1 MHPDSVGWV
10 RTHMSPT
17 ALVAEDEAPQ
27 RRELCR
33 MLASRWP
40 ELRIVAECP
49 DGSAAIAA
57 LHAHRPTVAFLDI
70 RMAGASGL
78 EVARQACH
86 MAHVVFTTAYEQ
98 HAIEAFEVE
107 AVDYLLKPVTVARLD
122 RTLQRL
128 RTRLSEAPRDT
139 GTVLEA
145 IRQGFRSARSADIPW
160 ITASLGNS
168 IKLIATD
175 DVLFFRVDNGSTWV
189 ITRHE
194 KASIR
199 TPLKELLPE
208 LNPDVFWQIH
218 RGIIVRVSAIRTV
231 RRNELG
237 RLEVALHDSEET
249 LSVSQ
254 AFQWRFRGM

>member
-1 MHPDSVGWV
+1 
-10 RTHMSPT
+10 MSPT

-78 EVARQACH
+78 EVARQACN

-107 AVDYLLKPVTVARLD
+107 AVDYLLKPVTVERLD

>member
-1 MHPDSVGWV
+1 
-10 RTHMSPT
+10 MSPT
-17 ALVAEDEAPQ
+17 ALVAEDEAPL

-40 ELRIVAECP
+40 ELQIVAECS

-98 HAIEAFEVE
+98 HAIGAFEVE

-160 ITASLGNS
+160 ITASLGDS

>member
-160 ITASLGNS
+160 ITASLGDS